1 MINSVKTNLIHS
13 IFSDR
18 LEVDKRYL
26 LSLDSRA
33 LLQNYTLEAG
43 VILENNQ
50 ITPDPSNTYLHWG
63 WESPTCQL
71 RGHFLGHWMS
81 ASSKIIYSEGCRELE
96 AKLYD
101 IVDKLAEYQKLNGDG
116 WVGPIPQKY
125 MYILRQTDRY
135 IWSPQYTM
143 HKFLMGLID
152 TYEFTGYEK
161 AISIFSGLAD
171 WYLSWI
177 KDNDVKCPEATY
189 LGETGGMLE
198 IWARAYLL
206 TGDNKYLDLAHAY
219 DHPALFDALDKGED
233 PLTDNHANASIPW
246 SHGLC
251 AMFLATGEEKYL
263 ELAKKFWKCAVNDRE
278 SYATNGQNAGEFWI
292 PKGKLGEYI
301 SDRNQEFCTV
311 YNMVR
316 LADYLFRF
324 TGDREYQ
331 DYIERCIYNGFLAQ
345 QNPHTGMPTY
355 FLPMKSGSKKTW
367 GSKTHDFWCCHG
379 TMVQSPTIYQSL
391 IFYYDEDKKTVTLGQ
406 FIPGKTQIEIDGSI
420 CTIELCSDD
429 KGSPVD
435 TLFEETAN
443 SKVSR
448 WNYVLN
454 IDCDVE
460 KEFAL
465 KIRIPEW
472 ASDKIDI
479 TSEDLNKDETGNIK
493 NGFLKIRKV
502 FNKARIRFGFSAELY
517 LMPLPDRK
525 DLAAVLEGPIV
536 IASVGESALLKD
548 EPQKC
553 LLPKTERVYQTIP
566 WMQSH
571 YFLPTKGSD
580 RDFIPL
586 YEIVDEEYSIYQR
599 IR

>member
-1 MINSVKTNLIHS
+1 MIKTVNTKLIHS

-18 LEVDKRYL
+18 LNVDKRYL

-63 WESPTCQL
+63 WESPMCQL

-81 ASSKIIYSEGCRELE
+81 AASKIICFEGNRELD
-96 AKLYD
+96 AKLKD
-101 IVDKLAEYQKLNGDG
+101 IIDKLAEYQELNGDG
-116 WVGPIPQKY
+116 WVAPIPQKY
-125 MYILRQTDRY
+125 MYILRQKDRY

-152 TYEFTGYEK
+152 TYEYTGYSK
-161 AISIFSGLAD
+161 ALEIFSGLAD
-171 WYLSWI
+171 WYVNWV
-177 KDNDVKCPEATY
+177 KDNNEKCPEATY
-189 LGETGGMLE
+189 RGETGGMLE
-198 IWARAYLL
+198 IWARAYIL
-206 TGDNKYLDLAHAY
+206 TGDKKYLDLAHEY
-219 DHPALFDALDKGED
+219 DHPTLFDALNNGDD
-233 PLTDNHANASIPW
+233 PLTDNHSNASIPW

-251 AMFLATGEEKYL
+251 AMYIATGEDRYL
-263 ELAKKFWKCAVNDRE
+263 KLAKKFWKCAVKDRE
-278 SYATNGQNAGEFWI
+278 AYATNGQNAGEFWI
-292 PKGKLGEYI
+292 GKGKLGEYM

-324 TGDREYQ
+324 TGKTEYA

-355 FLPMKSGSKKTW
+355 FLPMKSRSKKTW

-379 TMVQSPTIYQSL
+379 TMIQSPTLYHNL
-391 IFYYDEDKKTVTLGQ
+391 TFYYDKDNKQIIISQ
-406 FIPGKTQIEIDGSI
+406 FIPGKATVEIDGVE
-420 CTIELCSDD
+420 CTIELNSDD

-435 TLFEETAN
+435 TLFEETAD

-448 WNYVLN
+448 WN
-454 IDCDVE
+454 
-460 KEFAL
+460 FAL
-465 KIRIPEW
+465 NVHCNSNTEFTLSVRIPDW
-472 ASDKIDI
+472 ASGSVEFKNDDNSPADGKTDEDGYYRLKRSW
-479 TSEDLNKDETGNIK
+479 SEET
-493 NGFLKIRKV
+493 F
-502 FNKARIRFGFSAELY
+502 RFGFEAPLY
-517 LMPLPDRK
+517 LQPLPDRS
-525 DLAAVLEGPIV
+525 DLAAVMEGPIV
-536 IASVGESALLKD
+536 IASVGESATLKD
-548 EPQKC
+548 EPAKC
-553 LLPKTERVYQTIP
+553 LIPKTERVYQTVP

-571 YFLPTKGSD
+571 YFLPTKGAD

-586 YEIVDEEYSIYQR
+586 YEITDEEYSIYQK
-599 IR
+599 IK